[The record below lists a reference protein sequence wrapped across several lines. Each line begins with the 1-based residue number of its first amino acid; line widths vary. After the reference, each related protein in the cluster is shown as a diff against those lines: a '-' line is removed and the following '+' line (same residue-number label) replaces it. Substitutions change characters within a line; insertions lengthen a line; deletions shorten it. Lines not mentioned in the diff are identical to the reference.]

1 MNDDHS
7 TWLPFCPSW
16 TKLCHT
22 MVTASADWL
31 FVRDATGMISRRTAL
46 AGLAG
51 LTLPAMAGCAAR
63 QTSPRVTAATEPTT
77 NGVAV
82 SGLDAVIDISHNV
95 TVTDFS
101 AVRRRSKILAV
112 VHKATEGG
120 DWVDPSYSERRPQ
133 AESAGLLWGAYH
145 YGTRQYS
152 GQHQAQAFLAAA
164 RPGPKTLI
172 ALDFEPNDHNPRNT
186 MTLAQAEAFVQTI
199 YQATGRLPV
208 VYTQSNWA
216 NGMKVGRRVSLGAPI
231 PPTSILARC
240 DLWLADYR
248 ETPEVPLAWADR
260 GWRLWQYAGDET
272 ELDAA
277 YGSVP
282 RAVVG
287 VSHCDRNV
295 FAGDAPGLYRFWN
308 SRV

>member
-1 MNDDHS
+1 
-7 TWLPFCPSW
+7 
-16 TKLCHT
+16 
-22 MVTASADWL
+22 
-31 FVRDATGMISRRTAL
+31 MISRRNVL
-46 AGLAG
+46 AGLVAA
-51 LTLPAMAGCAAR
+51 TAPAITGCASR
-63 QTSPRVTAATEPTT
+63 HTAQASAAAQ
-77 NGVAV
+77 VAGGP
-82 SGLDAVIDISHNV
+82 SAAGLDAVIDISHNV
-95 TVTDFS
+95 TVTDFA
-101 AVRRRSKILAV
+101 AVRRRSHILAV

-120 DWVDPSYSERRPQ
+120 DWIDPSYGVRRPQ

-145 YGTRQYS
+145 FGTRQYS
-152 GQHQAQAFLAAA
+152 GQRQAQTFLAAA
-164 RPGPKTLI
+164 QPGPKTVM

-186 MTLAQAEAFVQTI
+186 MTLAQAEAFVQTV

-208 VYTQSNWA
+208 VYTQPNWA
-216 NGMKVGRRVSLGAPI
+216 NGMKVNRGLSLGAPI

-248 ETPEVPLAWADR
+248 ESPEVPLAWANR

-282 RAVVG
+282 RTVSG

-295 FAGDAPGLYRFWN
+295 FAGDTSALYKFWN
-308 SRV
+308 AHA